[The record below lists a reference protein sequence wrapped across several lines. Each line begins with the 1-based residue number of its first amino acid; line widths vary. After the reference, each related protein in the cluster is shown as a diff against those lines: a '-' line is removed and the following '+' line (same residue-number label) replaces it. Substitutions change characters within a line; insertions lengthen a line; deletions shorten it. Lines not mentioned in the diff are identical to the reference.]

1 MHIFPSFT
9 SLGKSSNNQEL
20 GFDTAFFSSSSPDF
34 SNVLNTLM
42 RHAHSDAPYQAA
54 LPERGIAQV
63 SPAQPDPLSV
73 HANPPASVHQKELPV
88 NREDF
93 ARLREKLEK
102 LGVDKDVLVRVE
114 DLFEQATPVTWRQVF
129 EVLREPLENKAGI
142 KLSAAQQ
149 HDLLHLFNKFGFTP
163 QDAKVLIQDLMDNKY
178 DAVWKKVEQMLSSLT
193 SGEKIAKA
201 SINPQE
207 ISSLLQAL
215 GLNKDTAGSSKTKT
229 SSSDQAALAKL
240 QGLNEQDLQKL
251 DPKIQAALKK
261 VVDTL
266 SKGELKLDPE
276 TMAALKTVLNSAAK
290 GEIQLDSDTLAAIKR
305 LSADNGKIGNKLEH
319 ITQQLTNKELSPEEL
334 RNLLAMLKDAAAAND
349 QSGKAARGEILSE
362 IHKGMA
368 QAEIKKQH
376 LTQADRMETGPT
388 TSRLSQVD
396 VLGAM
401 KTATEG
407 DGKGSG
413 LTDQNAGRNN
423 RHAGDNGNK
432 SAQGWDNFWNKINVK
447 GSADGPATIIRDAG
461 IDTRSALGQTSS
473 ANAAEAAARKI
484 ISNAPAPHQAVLRQ
498 VHSGL
503 LQNLGQGRQ
512 QLTLQ
517 LNPPDLG
524 SLTVNLKI
532 VGKEIQ
538 AVLRAENQEARQI
551 ISENM
556 PLLRHALEAQGL
568 RVSRLEVQ
576 PQLQD
581 QNQFSHLWQGTDSK
595 KFQEQGARTQ
605 WSALGRG
612 QFKDSASGQDSPER
626 LAVLQAMGREG
637 GIDLIA

>member
-1 MHIFPSFT
+1 MQIFPSFT
-9 SLGKSSNNQEL
+9 STDKSSNNHEL
-20 GFDTAFFSSSSPDF
+20 GFDAAFFSSSSPDF
-34 SNVLNTLM
+34 SDVFNTFM

-54 LPERGIAQV
+54 LPERAKAQINH
-63 SPAQPDPLSV
+63 AQPDHVSV
-73 HANPPASVHQKELPV
+73 HGDQPASVHQKELPAH
-88 NREDF
+88 REDF

-102 LGVDKDVLVRVE
+102 LGVDKDVLDRVE
-114 DLFEQATPVTWRQVF
+114 DLFDQAAPVTWGQVF
-129 EVLREPLENKAGI
+129 ETFRESLEKKANI
-142 KLSAAQQ
+142 KLSAEQQ
-149 HDLLHLFNKFGFTP
+149 LDLLHLFNKMGFTP
-163 QDAKVLIQDLMDNKY
+163 QDAKILIQNLMDNTY
-178 DAVWKKVEQMLSSLT
+178 DAVWKKVQQMLSSLT

-215 GLNKDTAGSSKTKT
+215 GLNKDTAGFSKTKT

-251 DPKIQAALKK
+251 DPKIQAALK
-261 VVDTL
+261 TI
-266 SKGELKLDPE
+266 
-276 TMAALKTVLNSAAK
+276 LNGAAK
-290 GEIQLDSDTLAAIKR
+290 GEIPLDLDTLAAIKR
-305 LSADNGKIGNKLEH
+305 LSTDNGKIGNKLEQ
-319 ITQQLTNKELSPEEL
+319 IAQQLINKELSPEEL
-334 RNLLAMLKDAAAAND
+334 RNLLTMLKEAAAAND
-349 QSGKAARGEILSE
+349 QSVKAARGEISSE
-362 IHKGMA
+362 IHKAMA

-376 LTQADRMETGPT
+376 MAQADRMETGPA

-401 KTATEG
+401 KTASEG

-447 GSADGPATIIRDAG
+447 GSADAPATIIRDAG
-461 IDTRSALGQTSS
+461 IDTRSALGQASS

-517 LNPPDLG
+517 LNPPGLG
-524 SLTVNLKI
+524 SLTVNLKV
-532 VGKEIQ
+532 VGKEVQ

-551 ISENM
+551 ISESM

-576 PQLQD
+576 SQLQD

-605 WSALGRG
+605 WSAMGRG
-612 QFKDSASGQDSPER
+612 QFKDSASGQDSPEHA
-626 LAVLQAMGREG
+626 AVLQAMGREG
-637 GIDLIA
+637 GINLIA